1 MSSAEY
7 LREFVNQRLKAA
19 AEEIFKVFNTTVVQY
34 EEEIER
40 QRTLLDMCWKP
51 EVRLQR
57 IELPQQHVHT
67 EQEVL
72 ADEQLHNQE
81 RNSSLV
87 PEPPLIKEEREEVC
101 VKQEVV
107 QVVVTQ
113 DTFISS
119 LSYEERDH
127 SLNLQH
133 PERLQLKDRE
143 QEPCSSQ
150 ETDAFMLPPYE
161 GSDDGEPIPENED
174 VGESSHQTE
183 EDHGRD
189 NDYNPK
195 STSRGKKKFKC
206 DTCGKIM
213 KYKSRFIKHLRSHSN
228 EKPYSCKICG
238 KKFKLNSVLTKHMTI
253 HTDERPYSCKICGK
267 EFKENGVLT
276 KHMIIHTGER
286 PFLCKICG
294 KGFNQMSNLTRHS
307 RIHTGEKP
315 FSCKI
320 CSKDFRFHNAMKRH
334 MRIHTDERPY
344 SCEICGKDFKD
355 INVMKTHVRIHTGEK
370 PYMCKICG
378 RAFSQRTNLKSH
390 SRTHTGEKPF
400 LEESRV
406 VPAESKIEYQSNPPL

>member
-206 DTCGKIM
+206 DTCG
-213 KYKSRFIKHLRSHSN
+213 
-228 EKPYSCKICG
+228 
-238 KKFKLNSVLTKHMTI
+238 
-253 HTDERPYSCKICGK
+253 
-267 EFKENGVLT
+267 
-276 KHMIIHTGER
+276 ER